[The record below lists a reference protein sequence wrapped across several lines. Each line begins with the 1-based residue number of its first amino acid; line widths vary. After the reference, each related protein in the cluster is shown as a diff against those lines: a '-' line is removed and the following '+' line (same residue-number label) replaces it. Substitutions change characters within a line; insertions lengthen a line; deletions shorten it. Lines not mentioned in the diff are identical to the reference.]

1 LDLVHDV
8 LAKEEGRG
16 RQEEGRH
23 RKRRENKIIA
33 CDINKIIACDIM
45 HEAWH
50 LLRFFVL
57 GVGLLDTRAVGFNVK
72 VPSLQHRLVL
82 KGGDNN
88 HL

>member
-1 LDLVHDV
+1 
-8 LAKEEGRG
+8 
-16 RQEEGRH
+16 
-23 RKRRENKIIA
+23 
-33 CDINKIIACDIM
+33 M

-50 LLRFFVL
+50 LLRFVVL

>member
-1 LDLVHDV
+1 M
-8 LAKEEGRG
+8 
-16 RQEEGRH
+16 
-23 RKRRENKIIA
+23 IA
-33 CDINKIIACDIM
+33 CDFM

-50 LLRFFVL
+50 LLRFVML